1 MAVAFIMDFAGGTT
15 DDHDAVLE
23 KMDLGGRLPAGALF
37 HAAGVNE
44 NGLQVCDV
52 WESEAVFQQF
62 AEGKIGPITEAV
74 GLPRP
79 EVRSF
84 EVNQVR
90 GSGDGPVEFVQIV
103 AIPGTTEDD
112 FRALDEKV
120 LGPGGEVPEACVYHV
135 NGQLGDGYCV
145 LDYWSS
151 KAARDDF
158 MQTKVGPAV
167 AASGITAEP
176 AIEELTVHN
185 SLTAPATA
193 GA

>member
-1 MAVAFIMDFAGGTT
+1 MAVAFIMDFVGGTT
-15 DDHDAVLE
+15 DDYDAVIE

-44 NGLQVCDV
+44 SGLQVCDV
-52 WESEAVFQQF
+52 WESEEIFQQF
-62 AEGKIGPITEAV
+62 AEGKIGPLTEEA

-79 EVRSF
+79 DVRSF
-84 EVNQVR
+84 EVSQVR
-90 GSGDGPVEFVQIV
+90 GSGSGPVAFVQIV
-103 AIPGTTEDD
+103 AIPGVTESE
-112 FRALDEKV
+112 FRALDERV
-120 LGPGGEVPEACVYHV
+120 LGPSGEVPEACVYHV
-135 NGQLGDGYCV
+135 NGKFREGYCV

-176 AIEELTVHN
+176 MIEELAVHN
-185 SLTAPATA
+185 SLTQQTTA
-193 GA
+193 SV